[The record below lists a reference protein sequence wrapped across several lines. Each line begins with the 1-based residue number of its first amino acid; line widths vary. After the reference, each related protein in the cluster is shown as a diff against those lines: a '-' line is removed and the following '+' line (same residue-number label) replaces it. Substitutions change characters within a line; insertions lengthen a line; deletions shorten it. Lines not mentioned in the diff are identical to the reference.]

1 MPASTYIVFVGVVVC
16 GRRALSCALRTPPS
30 FMVTSPEDT
39 AKSALLN
46 VATPLL
52 AAEAS
57 SAAMLRVPAASL

>member
-1 MPASTYIVFVGVVVC
+1 MC